1 MLILNA
7 SISLLVYDFDGVMT
21 DNRALVFSNGDEA
34 VFVNRSDGMSVRMI
48 SQLGLNQLIITSE
61 LNNIVKSRA
70 KKLKI
75 KIYSGTENKKLTL
88 CKIAKKLKIETSEIL
103 YIGNDIN
110 DLEAM
115 KISGL
120 PTCPSDAHPSIKK
133 ISKYIFKTKGGYGV
147 IRELYDLIT
156 HNAGKPKQNFIGKG

>member
-1 MLILNA
+1 MIIFET
-7 SISLLVYDFDGVMT
+7 SINLLVYDFDGVMT
-21 DNRALVFSNGDEA
+21 DNRALIFSNGDEA
-34 VFVNRSDGMSVRMI
+34 VFVNRSDGMSVSML
-48 SQLGLNQLIITSE
+48 SQLGFNQIILTSE
-61 LNNIVKSRA
+61 INNIVKFRA
-70 KKLKI
+70 EKLKI
-75 KIYSGTENKKLTL
+75 QIYSGTENKKQSL
-88 CKIAKKLKIETSEIL
+88 CNIAKKFKINPSEIL

-120 PTCPSDAHPSIKK
+120 PMCPSDAHPSIKK

-156 HNAGKPKQNFIGKG
+156 GNPKNLNKKKIKS